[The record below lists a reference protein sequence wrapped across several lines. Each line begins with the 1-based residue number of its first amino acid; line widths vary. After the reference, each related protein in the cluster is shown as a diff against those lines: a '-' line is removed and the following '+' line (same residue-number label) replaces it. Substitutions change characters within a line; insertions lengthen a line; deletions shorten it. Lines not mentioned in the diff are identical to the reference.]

1 MKKTSLLAS
10 VAVLLGSL
18 LFACGGGGGGG
29 SSSSSNTSSTSS
41 TGISSTYTSSG
52 SIGEVL
58 DYTIN
63 TAVNPATYSY
73 RIIKSAYGL
82 TGNTGSGVLTSNS
95 DGSYTPSDSPN
106 SKIYALKNGL
116 LVGGVKLNIGG
127 TNTVVPLL
135 GVDSPIT
142 STGAMAGTYNYIST
156 NCTSNANG
164 YPTYP
169 NCSTSYGTLKI
180 LADGA
185 YVECIAVNVTDVPSC
200 RSSTGSITSLGNGLF
215 EYIRSG
221 SSNKNYLLGL
231 TASNGQNV
239 LIIDFNDP
247 SGYGYGQATAST
259 QPTTNYVSGAADGTW
274 FANSNSNSSGR
285 VTISG
290 SSFSSVYTGGSNS
303 GTFTWNS
310 PWIGMVATS
319 GSTDTGY
326 ALLAGTGVYVYR
338 SNQPSNPYYEI
349 GMLK

>member
-1 MKKTSLLAS
+1 MKNKLNLILALVITSFLS
-10 VAVLLGSL
+10 
-18 LFACGGGGGGG
+18 ACGGGG
-29 SSSSSNTSSTSS
+29 SSSSTSSTSA

-63 TAVNPATYSY
+63 TTVNPATYSY
-73 RIIKSAYGL
+73 TIIKSAYGL
-82 TGNTGSGVLTSNS
+82 TGVTGSGTLIPNS

-116 LVGGVKLNIGG
+116 IVGGVKLNIGG
-127 TNTVVPLL
+127 TDTVVPLL
-135 GVDSPIT
+135 GIDTPIT
-142 STGAMAGTYNYIST
+142 SSGAMAGTYNYIST

-169 NCSTSYGTLKI
+169 NCSSSYGTLKI
-180 LADGA
+180 LANGTF
-185 YVECIAVNVTDVPSC
+185 VECISVNITAAPSC
-200 RSSTGSITSLGNGLF
+200 SNSTGAITNLGNGLF
-215 EYIRSG
+215 EYIRNG

-239 LIIDFNDP
+239 LIVDLNDP
-247 SGYGYGQATAST
+247 SGYGYGQAIAST
-259 QPTTNYVSGAADGTW
+259 QPTTNYVSGDADGVW
-274 FANSNSNSSGR
+274 FANSNTNSSGR

-290 SSFSSVYTGGSNS
+290 SSFSSIYTGGSNNGS
-303 GTFTWNS
+303 FIWNN

-326 ALLAGTGVYVYR
+326 AILAGTGVYVYR
-338 SNQPSNPYYEI
+338 SNNPSDPYYEI